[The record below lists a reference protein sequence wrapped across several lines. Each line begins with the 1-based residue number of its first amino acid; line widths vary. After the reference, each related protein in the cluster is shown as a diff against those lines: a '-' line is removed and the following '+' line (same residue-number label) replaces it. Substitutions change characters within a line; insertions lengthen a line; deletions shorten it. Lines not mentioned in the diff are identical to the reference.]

1 MPPRAHALLSASS
14 SHRWLNCPPSARLCE
29 NYDDVA
35 SNFAIEGTCA
45 HSLCEYYLKCALG
58 IETEDPTENLSYY
71 NEEMVECAKAYV
83 SFITCLIDEH
93 KRLGADIS
101 VLIERRLD
109 YSKYVTEGFGTGDC
123 IVIADNELHIIDYK
137 HGKGVLVNAE
147 NNTQMQ
153 LYALGALEMFDED
166 DTIDTVHMTIFQPR
180 KGNVATFTLEKA
192 KLYEWAEEILKPTAD
207 LAFRGEGDYNCGEW
221 CQFCKAKADCR
232 ERANTNLEMEK
243 YECREP
249 ALLTDDEIAEILTKV
264 DPLVSWANDIKAHA
278 HKSALEGKTW
288 KGFKLVAARSTRKY
302 ADEKAVAEAV
312 INAGYDPYERR
323 LLTITDM
330 QKMLGK
336 DKFTEVLNGLII
348 KPEGKPTLVP
358 ESDSRPA
365 ITNAKL
371 DFYEE

>member
-1 MPPRAHALLSASS
+1 
-14 SHRWLNCPPSARLCE
+14 
-29 NYDDVA
+29 
-35 SNFAIEGTCA
+35 
-45 HSLCEYYLKCALG
+45 
-58 IETEDPTENLSYY
+58 
-71 NEEMVECAKAYV
+71 
-83 SFITCLIDEH
+83 
-93 KRLGADIS
+93 
-101 VLIERRLD
+101 
-109 YSKYVTEGFGTGDC
+109 
-123 IVIADNELHIIDYK
+123 
-137 HGKGVLVNAE
+137 
-147 NNTQMQ
+147 
-153 LYALGALEMFDED
+153 MFDED
-166 DTIDTVHMTIFQPR
+166 DTIDTVHMSIFQPR

-243 YECREP
+243 YEYREP